1 MISHAEHLIRPQPPS
16 DTKHS
21 RHISTYKLIKIERE
35 ILRSFVLVCYHL
47 LLGRYSPDGQNP
59 KCTHCPRGFTTA
71 GTGAKSVDECTG
83 KKICISSVI
92 IYILKYQKMFVST
105 IIIYILKY
113 QKMFISTIS
122 IYILKYQK
130 MSGECVP
137 CPKGTYNT
145 KPYSTSCIPCPEGT
159 TTFLEGANAAY
170 ICQGRKT
177 TVL

>member
-1 MISHAEHLIRPQPPS
+1 MNRCIQNWICSCS
-16 DTKHS
+16 FCSK
-21 RHISTYKLIKIERE
+21 YKLIKIERE

-130 MSGECVP
+130 MFIPTMIIYILIYQKRCNLADEECV
-137 CPKGTYNT
+137 
-145 KPYSTSCIPCPEGT
+145 
-159 TTFLEGANAAY
+159 
-170 ICQGRKT
+170 Q
-177 TVL
+177 